1 MTSKRLIA
9 LGVFATILVAGS
21 ATDLPRVTSAP
32 SATVLTADFH
42 VHAAPGDGFLPVWEI
57 QREAERRGLDV
68 VAITNHNHDLATRL
82 ARLTGLVQPY
92 PIVIDSQ
99 ELTTPGFHMAA
110 VGVSRM
116 IDWRLSAIQAIDAI
130 HAAGGIAIAAHPG
143 DGSWQVKDENALR
156 AIDGIEVAHP
166 GMFIDAGAEREY
178 RALFDRARTVNP
190 SVAAIGSSDFH
201 VGAVVAACRT
211 YVFVQETSREAVLN
225 AIRDG
230 RTVATCP
237 GGRVTGPEDLI
248 QMAGDR
254 LNPEQPMRFGYGL
267 STWIALTALIAL
279 GVVVLAR

>member
-9 LGVFATILVAGS
+9 LGVFVTILVAGS

-32 SATVLTADFH
+32 SSTVLTADFH

-68 VAITNHNHDLATRL
+68 VAITNHNHDVATRL
-82 ARLTGLVQPY
+82 ARLTGLVRPY
-92 PIVIDSQ
+92 PMIIDSQ

-116 IDWRLSAIQAIDAI
+116 IDWRLPALQAIDAI

-166 GMFIDAGAEREY
+166 SLFIEPGAEQAF
-178 RALFDRARTVNP
+178 RALFDRVRGVNP
-190 SVAAIGSSDFH
+190 TVAAIGSSDFH
-201 VGAVVAACRT
+201 VGGVVAACRT
-211 YVFVQETSREAVLN
+211 YVFAQETSREAVLD
-225 AIRDG
+225 AIREG

-237 GGRVTGPEDLI
+237 GGRVTGSEELVRTASARI
-248 QMAGDR
+248 
-254 LNPEQPMRFGYGL
+254 NPEQPMRFGYGR
-267 STWIALTALIAL
+267 STWIALTALMAL
-279 GVVVLAR
+279 GAVVLAR